1 MAITVNVTVNAS
13 PTPITVEVAAARDA
27 YQLAL
32 AEGYAGTREQW
43 LASLQGPPGPAGGIG
58 ATGPTGPAAE
68 PWDGTIAD
76 IDLATPTPTTEALA
90 DGDFIM
96 FRDVSGTPANKTS
109 LISRVWDY
117 IKSKIDA
124 GQTWAGNHAF
134 SSSTRPTSS
143 GTGLPEDVSLVTRT
157 DAETVELFGLS
168 RIRRHNHSTAVAN
181 GGTATANQNDGDVL
195 TTLLA
200 ANARPAVYSYRL
212 INAATPSSSQ
222 AHYVV
227 PVRISS
233 LINFVHHGTNNP
245 GSRIRFTY
253 GVGNASVP
261 AGDANALVSN
271 GFGWEIYWNGS
282 QIVIGLFAFGS
293 GGYVTT
299 DGSGGRASAVP
310 TGLTAGVSDN
320 MANIIIGLASNG
332 TVTLWASFAGLGTA
346 LGRPSHTPLLTLS
359 GGPVAGL
366 RYASGAYPIW
376 SAANHSTNV
385 ATTSTDVKIMNRLL
399 LLD

>member
-1 MAITVNVTVNAS
+1 MHTSPLSSPFAS
-13 PTPITVEVAAARDA
+13 RSIAA
-27 YQLAL
+27 
-32 AEGYAGTREQW
+32 
-43 LASLQGPPGPAGGIG
+43 
-58 ATGPTGPAAE
+58 
-68 PWDGTIAD
+68 

-90 DGDFIM
+90 DADLIM
-96 FRDVSGTPANKTS
+96 FRDVAGTGAPANKTS
-109 LISRVWDY
+109 VISRIWDY
-117 IKSKIDA
+117 IKSKIDS

-134 SSSTRPTSS
+134 STRPTSS
-143 GTGLPEDVSLVTRT
+143 GSGLPESSSLVTRA

-200 ANARPAVYSYRL
+200 ANTRPAVYSYRL

-299 DGSGGRASAVP
+299 DGSGGRASAVN
-310 TGLTAGVSDN
+310 TGLDAGVSDN
-320 MANIIIGLASNG
+320 LANIIIGLAADG

-366 RYASGAYPIW
+366 RYAIGAYPTW
-376 SAANHSTNV
+376 SAANHSANV
-385 ATTSTDVKIMNRLL
+385 ATTATDVKIINRLL